1 MQQSYDSATK
11 SAEMVRS
18 PVLGRAIS
26 LDVSWAT
33 RDVSSATRDVS
44 WVTRETSRGC
54 AVLGIHDRPGGRFS
68 TPPGGDSQ
76 RGMFGGYAGL
86 RLRRQELH
94 RGRWHPI
101 GRRANSMACVTGSR
115 PNPYIDRFDTFLCR
129 KRALASCPWRVR
141 SALYCVIQRILYNE
155 TWVSFTGQ
163 EKQLRESVL
172 VICLTR
178 YFLRIFHIV
187 YTHTYIHCL

>member
-1 MQQSYDSATK
+1 MQSRKNRDKVGGFCIRLFSGLQPSPERGPRAAVIHTFRGNHDA
-11 SAEMVRS
+11 AVVRFGYQVRRNGQES
-18 PVLGRAIS
+18 PFFGRAIS

-44 WVTRETSRGC
+44 WVTRETSWGC

-129 KRALASCPWRVR
+129 KRALVSCP
-141 SALYCVIQRILYNE
+141 
-155 TWVSFTGQ
+155 
-163 EKQLRESVL
+163 
-172 VICLTR
+172 
-178 YFLRIFHIV
+178 
-187 YTHTYIHCL
+187 